1 MSPGEYA
8 KVWASVNKCEKNVK
22 KCWFSWRI
30 IRVLRV
36 LVLVSYPGVPQE
48 TRKTLLGAEAPR
60 SVFRVR
66 WAPGVKV
73 KIRTPGVPLGPRG

>member
-1 MSPGEYA
+1 MLK
-8 KVWASVNKCEKNVK
+8 KVEEGWKRNSTGIDY
-22 KCWFSWRI
+22 WGPY
-30 IRVLRV
+30 RV

-73 KIRTPGVPLGPRG
+73 KVRTPGVPLGPRV